1 MHHFNASEQAG
12 IVTQMIFYSG
22 VNEITFFFPEDP
34 PSSICLKAKESK
46 IRGPYIGA
54 DKALKT
60 GALKN
65 KQKKSIAEEQNFL
78 D

>member
-1 MHHFNASEQAG
+1 MRLH
-12 IVTQMIFYSG
+12 
-22 VNEITFFFPEDP
+22 FFFPEDP

-78 D
+78 N